1 MGQYQG
7 LHVYPIAAFLSEA
20 LGAPVAESLRLCV
33 IWIPGSVLDPLEKGF
48 SSLYFAFLPW
58 KSLAGL
64 LGLALFTLSL
74 L

>member
-20 LGAPVAESLRLCV
+20 LGAPVAESLRLRV

-64 LGLALFTLSL
+64 LGLALFPLSL